1 MTTLQTE
8 SDPLIPNKE
17 NESAIIGAADERSHS
32 SQHQQ
37 IMKSSNVYIVDETHG
52 WLPAILIEKDEQ
64 NEVAT
69 VLYKDPNHKSKPPIE
84 RKINLDQYGTSKS
97 LPLQCVD
104 DHGSNVVV
112 EDMRDLPYS
121 NEPSILYNLKDR
133 YEIHKTPY
141 TRATSSVMVAI
152 NPYEWIDGLYADRL
166 RKEYADRIVWKGMTS
181 LDIVSDVIFSEHK
194 LSNKILI
201 IFCLHW

>member
-1 MTTLQTE
+1 
-8 SDPLIPNKE
+8 
-17 NESAIIGAADERSHS
+17 
-32 SQHQQ
+32 
-37 IMKSSNVYIVDETHG
+37 
-52 WLPAILIEKDEQ
+52 
-64 NEVAT
+64 
-69 VLYKDPNHKSKPPIE
+69 
-84 RKINLDQYGTSKS
+84 
-97 LPLQCVD
+97 
-104 DHGSNVVV
+104 
-112 EDMRDLPYS
+112 MRDLPYS

-152 NPYEWIDGLYADRL
+152 NPYEWIDGLYADKL

>member
-1 MTTLQTE
+1 MTNLPTE
-8 SDPLIPNKE
+8 SDPLIPKE
-17 NESAIIGAADERSHS
+17 NGSATTGEANETSHS

-37 IMKSSNVYIVDETHG
+37 IMKSSNVYIMDETHG
-52 WLPAILIEKDEQ
+52 WLPAILIHKDEH
-64 NEVAT
+64 NEIAT
-69 VLYKDPNHKSKPPIE
+69 VLYKDPNNKSKPPIE
-84 RKINLDQYGTSKS
+84 RKIKLDQYGPSKS

-133 YEIHKTPY
+133 YEINKTPY

-166 RKEYADRIVWKGMTS
+166 RREYADRIVWKGMAPHGII
-181 LDIVSDVIFSEHK
+181 LEDIFTEHK
-194 LSNKILI
+194 CRNECSI
-201 IFCLHW
+201 IFCLYW